1 MRREIKCAP
10 AALFNGIA
18 RLRLTGKM
26 AHDDLVCPP
35 PVPPCHHPARR
46 SGSKSHE
53 ERPAN
58 SDQATDQPNPK
69 RPPLDALRFPGN
81 QLEDLMKANRKIT
94 IAAIAGIVLGA
105 LTIIISG
112 NAAMAQDTVRVR
124 GTVESIDGPTYVIK
138 TRDGDELKVALPDK
152 AQIAA
157 VVKASLAD
165 IKQGLFVGVT
175 AMPQADGSLRALEVH
190 IFPEAM
196 RGTGEGHYS
205 WDLRPQSTMTNANV
219 DQVVTAVDGQTL
231 TLKYKNGEKKIFVA
245 ADTPIVAYV
254 RGDNN
259 DLRTGAKVFIAA
271 IKQPDGTLQGRAWR
285 VGRDGVTPPM

>member
-1 MRREIKCAP
+1 
-10 AALFNGIA
+10 
-18 RLRLTGKM
+18 
-26 AHDDLVCPP
+26 
-35 PVPPCHHPARR
+35 
-46 SGSKSHE
+46 
-53 ERPAN
+53 
-58 SDQATDQPNPK
+58 
-69 RPPLDALRFPGN
+69 
-81 QLEDLMKANRKIT
+81 MKANHKMMMGPFVG
-94 IAAIAGIVLGA
+94 IALGA
-105 LTIIISG
+105 VTIIVSCG
-112 NAAMAQDTVRVR
+112 AALAQDTVRVR
-124 GTVESIDGPTYVIK
+124 GAIESIDGSTYLIK
-138 TRDGDELKVALPDK
+138 ARDGAELKVALADK

-175 AMPQADGSLRALEVH
+175 AMPQADGSLSAVEVH

-205 WDLRPQSTMTNANV
+205 WDLRPQSTMTNANI

-231 TLKYKNGEKKIFVA
+231 TLKYKDGEKKIFVA

-259 DLRTGAKVFIAA
+259 DLKPGAKVFIAA
-271 IKQPDGTLQGRAWR
+271 VKQPDGTLQGRAWR